1 MATTTDEVRQLL
13 EKQPQQRR
21 DDFTAVRSE
30 LAQYVSEMKD
40 LRQQDPDDAMAWLSS
55 VSARV
60 LELRLFTLQS
70 EGRLATKLRV
80 EELIP
85 ITEEIRFQFQI
96 ASRRTT
102 ITALDWEF
110 SGKQAT

>member
-1 MATTTDEVRQLL
+1 
-13 EKQPQQRR
+13 
-21 DDFTAVRSE
+21 
-30 LAQYVSEMKD
+30 
-40 LRQQDPDDAMAWLSS
+40 
-55 VSARV
+55 